1 MPRIPLT
8 WLAEHVELPAGLT
21 AEQLA
26 ADLVR
31 VGLEEEAIHAAAV
44 TGPLDHSL
52 MGEPDHGFKISI
64 AGGNRWSIPFAFF
77 FRRKHKVGLSHVWLR
92 KELYFVFYSVIKFI
106 RVVRLKTIY
115 NRFRCLILDNGYQR
129 RLP

>member
-44 TGPLDHSL
+44 TGPLV
-52 MGEPDHGFKISI
+52 
-64 AGGNRWSIPFAFF
+64 
-77 FRRKHKVGLSHVWLR
+77 VG
-92 KELYFVFYSVIKFI
+92 
-106 RVVRLKTIY
+106 RVVERTPGAAEERQDDQLVP
-115 NRFRCLILDNGYQR
+115 RRRRAGAQRARR
-129 RLP
+129 RLRGASSAARTTSTSVTASSSRCPVPCCPGRSRSRPARRTGTCPTA